1 MSLFYRYI
9 SFSYMRYFLIL
20 FIALECFF
28 VFIDLIKFVDEFPN
42 SANLIVLLI
51 AYDFIYA
58 SGFILPLAL
67 ILAQIVLINAMLRNS
82 QWTAFLAL
90 GYSRFNI
97 FAPIFFISFVI
108 IFAFI
113 GLNATPFAYAK
124 EKIELIIERGYVGS
138 YKSNVLLKYQ
148 QYYIYFEKIFPLLQS
163 AEGVRVYEFNPQTLL
178 IDKVIQSQRAI
189 FTGEEWKLENVKITT
204 LPKDLKLGQTPIVVE
219 YQESYTILEDF
230 KPKILDNIY
239 ERQGNISLID
249 AYEAIQLL
257 AQQGINTQKLRASFY
272 ALLLFPLFAPLMM
285 IVLSRFTPDY
295 NRYIHL
301 GMMTFGMILSL
312 LLLWGIFF
320 ILSRL
325 AISGF
330 LLPEIGILFS
340 FVMFI
345 VVGGW
350 IFLRLLKG

>member
-9 SFSYMRYFLIL
+9 SFSYIRYFLIL

-28 VFIDLIKFVDEFPN
+28 VFIDLMRFVDDFPN
-42 SANLIVLLI
+42 SANLVVLLI
-51 AYDFIYA
+51 VYEFIYA

-67 ILAQIVLINAMLRNS
+67 ILAQIVLINIMLRSS

-90 GYSRFNI
+90 GYSKFNI
-97 FAPIFFISFVI
+97 FFPIFLISFVI
-108 IFAFI
+108 TASFI
-113 GLNATPFAYAK
+113 ALNATPFAYAK
-124 EKIELIIERGYVGS
+124 EKIELIVERGYVGS

-178 IDKVIQSQRAI
+178 IDKVIQSQRAV
-189 FTGEEWKLENVKITT
+189 FNGEEWRLEDVKIIIV
-204 LPKDLKLGQTPIVVE
+204 PKDLKLGETPIAVE
-219 YQESYTILEDF
+219 HQESYTILEGF

-239 ERQGNISLID
+239 ERQGSISLMD
-249 AYEAIQLL
+249 AYEAIKLL
-257 AQQGINTQKLRASFY
+257 SQQGINTQKLRASFY

-285 IVLSRFTPDY
+285 ISLSRFVPDT
-295 NRYIHL
+295 NRYVHL
-301 GMMTFGMILSL
+301 GMMVFGMLLSI

-320 ILSRL
+320 SLSRL

-330 LLPEIGILFS
+330 LLPEIGILLPFAV
-340 FVMFI
+340 FM

-350 IFLRLLKG
+350 MFLRLLK